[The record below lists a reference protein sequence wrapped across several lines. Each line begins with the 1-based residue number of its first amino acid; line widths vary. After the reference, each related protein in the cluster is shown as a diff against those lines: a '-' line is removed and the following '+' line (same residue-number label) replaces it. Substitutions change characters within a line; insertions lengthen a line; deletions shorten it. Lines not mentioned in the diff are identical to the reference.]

1 MIDTLIYEN
10 DFFSIVLIEFKV
22 DNFLSFS
29 DMQILRMAPTLETDG
44 KGTSFGEISDMMFV
58 YGANGSGKSNLVKA
72 MKYSRDIALYG
83 RSDLPVAAND
93 PKHDSY
99 FEYVVTIKDSTYS
112 YGFEINVAKN
122 VIKSEWLYILN
133 KNEDECLFEWEFSE
147 YEKIMKIP
155 RNRSERN
162 FRNAMAHGLPIS
174 YLNSIDQSDPIYSHA
189 ISLRAWFTL
198 SLFIEN
204 SRIRD
209 EIIPIDDDFIDF
221 ISDGL
226 NRFDTGIVKVVEV
239 PFSKIEIPE
248 NLIRRIP
255 EGDNFEKV
263 NNALVIINGGNTKR
277 SWLIHV
283 QRTHETTQ
291 YTEIR
296 FIHEQGYET
305 TIEHESL
312 GTLRIIQILAL
323 YSMIAANAKRKMDG
337 VLVIDEIECSVHTLI
352 VRKFISLFNEI
363 DSRKRQLIAT
373 THRADVLR
381 NDLVKEQNVSF
392 IEINRSKEK
401 GSCLYTLKS
410 FDGKIK
416 DIYRAYMDG
425 RMGATPIFIDLERE
439 E

>member
-1 MIDTLIYEN
+1 M
-10 DFFSIVLIEFKV
+10 LIEFKV

-44 KGTSFGEISDMMFV
+44 NGTSFGEISDMMFV

-72 MKYSRDIALYG
+72 MKYSRDIALHG
-83 RSDLPVAAND
+83 RSDLPAAANN
-93 PKHDSY
+93 PKQDSY
-99 FEYVVTIKDSTYS
+99 FEYVVSIKDSIYS
-112 YGFEINVAKN
+112 YGFEINIADN
-122 VIKSEWLYILN
+122 VIKSEWLYIL
-133 KNEDECLFEWEFSE
+133 KDEDECLFEWEYSE
-147 YEKIMKIP
+147 YEKLIKMP

-162 FRNAMAHGLPIS
+162 FRNAIVHKLPIS
-174 YLNSIDQSDPIYSHA
+174 YLNSIDRSDPIYSHA
-189 ISLRAWFTL
+189 ISLKKWFAL

-221 ISDGL
+221 LSDGL
-226 NRFDTGIVKVVEV
+226 NRFDTGIIKAVEI

-248 NLIRRIP
+248 NLIKRIP
-255 EGDNFEKV
+255 ERENFEKV
-263 NNALVIINGGNTKR
+263 NNALVIVNGGNTKR

-283 QRTHETTQ
+283 ESTHETTK

-296 FIHEQGYET
+296 FIHEQGHET

-312 GTLRIIQILAL
+312 GTLRIIQILGL
-323 YSMIAANAKRKMDG
+323 YSMVAANAKRGMDA
-337 VLVIDEIECSVHTLI
+337 VIVIDEIECSVHTLI

-363 DSRKRQLIAT
+363 DSRNRQLIAT

-392 IEINRSKEK
+392 IETNRSKEK
-401 GSCLYTLKS
+401 GSCLYTLRS